1 VPVPVVQ
8 PSLIVRLGALGR
20 EYPPRRI
27 EVGARL
33 VKGGRG
39 AAQVFAR
46 LAARVEAADPLPR
59 ILVDRNAAAPRE
71 LADTDVA
78 KVDVPAIGSVVVTA
92 AGEDGH
98 PGIKAQAEP
107 VRKSSISLRRVA
119 RVHAARRSR
128 AWG

>member
-1 VPVPVVQ
+1 MCCSPVSQPIPTNDRMR
-8 PSLIVRLGALGR
+8 PSLSKI
-20 EYPPRRI
+20 
-27 EVGARL
+27 
-33 VKGGRG
+33 
-39 AAQVFAR
+39 
-46 LAARVEAADPLPR
+46 LA
-59 ILVDRNAAAPRE
+59 
-71 LADTDVA
+71 ADTDVA

-119 RVHAARRSR
+119 RVHAAGPGLEPTHRRSR